1 MPTRYRDI
9 NEKASDL
16 RSWWDDLCLDLIN
29 AQWKRES
36 ANPTLLI
43 FFRNTASD
51 LFARYSLIS
60 NRYRYSKRYSLIS
73 DLLSSSPSQIKSPGL
88 TFLLGESCFEI
99 PSQSPSDQELDIAIN
114 FFRTEFCIE
123 LIGGGP
129 EVTDPAFSLC
139 LAGLSALLCR
149 SQHQGIFP
157 SFQINPMHF
166 SLFSLHQHYEDQEPF
181 QNPPNACVSKC
192 LQCAWWLWWKWWWF
206 NYDNC
211 RAYTWECSSLHNA
224 LLTEVFTNFPPQSH
238 HIPGLSTITIIII
251 IITITITNTITI
263 TITIT
268 IT

>member
-157 SFQINPMHF
+157 SSQINPMHF
-166 SLFSLHQHYEDQEPF
+166 SIFSLHQHYEDQEPF
-181 QNPPNACVSKC
+181 QNPPNFLCCTPVCQNAVSVHDD
-192 LQCAWWLWWKWWWF
+192 
-206 NYDNC
+206 YDESDDDLMMTI
-211 RAYTWECSSLHNA
+211 AVHYVHGNA
-224 LLTEVFTNFPPQSH
+224 VLCTMHCF
-238 HIPGLSTITIIII
+238 
-251 IITITITNTITI
+251 
-263 TITIT
+263 
-268 IT
+268 